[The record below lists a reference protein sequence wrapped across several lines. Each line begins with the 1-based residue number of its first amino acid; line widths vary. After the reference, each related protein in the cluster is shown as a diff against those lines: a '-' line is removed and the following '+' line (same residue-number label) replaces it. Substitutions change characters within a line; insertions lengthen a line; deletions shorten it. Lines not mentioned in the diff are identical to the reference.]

1 MDHEQ
6 EREAPVQAGE
16 SAASEARE
24 RRKSAAREWLE
35 ALVVAILLALFIRTF
50 VIQAFKIPSGSMIP
64 TLLVGDHI
72 LVNKF
77 IYGVRIPML
86 DSWIVG
92 PWVPKRQDIIV
103 FKYPHDESRDF
114 IKRVIGLPG
123 DVVEVR
129 GKQVYINGEPLDEAY
144 LPQSRSRPAMA
155 GNPRSPGDFYGPVTV
170 PQEKL
175 FVLGDNRDH
184 SQDSRFWGFLDIHKV
199 EGEAFIIYWSWDT
212 QEGGPRWNRLGKL
225 IN

>member
-1 MDHEQ
+1 MDREQ
-6 EREAPVQAGE
+6 EREAPVQVGE
-16 SAASEARE
+16 SAAPEARE
-24 RRKSAAREWLE
+24 RRKSVAREWLE
-35 ALVVAILLALFIRTF
+35 ALAVAVLLALFIRTF
-50 VIQAFKIPSGSMIP
+50 VVQAFKIPSGSMIP

-77 IYGVRIPML
+77 IYGVRIPVL
-86 DSWIVG
+86 DTWIVG
-92 PWVPKRQDIIV
+92 PWVPERQDIIV

-129 GKQVYINGEPLDEAY
+129 GKRVYINEKPLDESY
-144 LPQSRSRPAMA
+144 LVHADPAMR
-155 GNPRSPGDFYGPVTV
+155 GNPGSPGDFYGPITV
-170 PQEKL
+170 PEDKL

-199 EGEAFIIYWSWDT
+199 EGEAFIIYWSWDS

-225 IN
+225 ID